1 MGDEITT
8 TTVDSNVAPQAN
20 NGTTPIA
27 TQSAPSVGAADSSPT
42 SVGASGQ
49 GNAAP
54 VQQTDTVSTDNSAV
68 QFNNK
73 LRDELKNYLD
83 IEVKPV
89 DTPQQQ
95 QPTQNNQQQKTEQ
108 QVQEDQNQQ
117 QQQTQDED
125 DDSPVYRDSDG
136 REVIPAIYID
146 ELQRE
151 VTLEEVL
158 DKFKGFDYYHQNAMK
173 QMEDAKR
180 INEANAVLQ
189 QQKAELQQKMDEFNA
204 SKNDPMF
211 KIVQLFQG
219 DEELKREVTKLVS
232 RLRPGGFR
240 SLQSQQAIQQRKS
253 QMEAMQKEI
262 DNLKNLE
269 LQRAQFIQQQQKN
282 AQIAQTSGAIQNF
295 VNQRVKELGDMGI
308 KIDDSELKVIADS
321 CVPLIK
327 ANGYNFETI
336 ANHFDNYFKMLAS
349 KSQQIINNYQQVKKS
364 APPAPPSGGAA
375 PTITPTPI
383 RSSQDFESTLAAR
396 LSQLMNQV

>member
-8 TTVDSNVAPQAN
+8 TTVD
-20 NGTTPIA
+20 NGT
-27 TQSAPSVGAADSSPT
+27 AAQVTVPESTSLPVQNAAENSSI
-42 SVGASGQ
+42 Q
-49 GNAAP
+49 NAAP
-54 VQQTDTVSTDNSAV
+54 VQQTDTVSADNSAE
-68 QFNNK
+68 QFNNQ
-73 LRDELKNYLD
+73 LRDELKNYFD
-83 IEVKPV
+83 VEVKPV
-89 DTPQQQ
+89 DTPQQ
-95 QPTQNNQQQKTEQ
+95 PTQNNQQQQPEPEQ
-108 QVQEDQNQQ
+108 QTQQDQQ

-308 KIDDSELKVIADS
+308 KIDDAELKVIADS

-375 PTITPTPI
+375 PAITPTPI

>member
-8 TTVDSNVAPQAN
+8 TTVDNGTAAQVTAPESTSLPVQNAAENSNVQ
-20 NGTTPIA
+20 
-27 TQSAPSVGAADSSPT
+27 
-42 SVGASGQ
+42 
-49 GNAAP
+49 NAAP
-54 VQQTDTVSTDNSAV
+54 VQQTNTVPSDNSAE
-68 QFNNK
+68 QFNNQ
-73 LRDELKNYLD
+73 LRDELKNYFD
-83 IEVKPV
+83 VEVKPV
-89 DTPQQQ
+89 DTTQQQ
-95 QPTQNNQQQKTEQ
+95 QPTQNNQQQEPEQ
-108 QVQEDQNQQ
+108 QVQQDQNQQ

-219 DEELKREVTKLVS
+219 DEELKREVTRLVS
-232 RLRPGGFR
+232 KLRPGGFR
-240 SLQSQQAIQQRKS
+240 SLQSQQVIQQRKS

-262 DNLKNLE
+262 DSLKNLE
-269 LQRAQFIQQQQKN
+269 LQRAQFLQQQQKN

-383 RSSQDFESTLAAR
+383 RSSEDFESTLAAR

>member
-8 TTVDSNVAPQAN
+8 TTVD
-20 NGTTPIA
+20 NGTAAQVT
-27 TQSAPSVGAADSSPT
+27 APESTSLPVQNAAEN
-42 SVGASGQ
+42 SGVQ
-49 GNAAP
+49 NAAP
-54 VQQTDTVSTDNSAV
+54 VQQTDIVSTDNNSE

-73 LRDELKNYLD
+73 LRDELKNYFD

-95 QPTQNNQQQKTEQ
+95 QVEQNSQQQETEQ
-108 QVQEDQNQQ
+108 QTQQDQQQQQQ

-327 ANGYNFETI
+327 ANGYKFETI

-396 LSQLMNQV
+396 LSQLINQV

>member
-8 TTVDSNVAPQAN
+8 TTVD
-20 NGTTPIA
+20 NGTAAQVT
-27 TQSAPSVGAADSSPT
+27 APESTSLPVQNAAENSSV
-42 SVGASGQ
+42 Q
-49 GNAAP
+49 NAAP
-54 VQQTDTVSTDNSAV
+54 VQQTNSVSTDNTAE

-73 LRDELKNYLD
+73 LRDELKNYFD
-83 IEVKPV
+83 VEVKPV

-95 QPTQNNQQQKTEQ
+95 EQNNQQQETEQ
-108 QVQEDQNQQ
+108 QAQ

-219 DEELKREVTKLVS
+219 DEELKREVTRLVS
-232 RLRPGGFR
+232 KLRPGGFR

-262 DNLKNLE
+262 DSLKNLE
-269 LQRAQFIQQQQKN
+269 LQRAQFLQQQQKN

-308 KIDDSELKVIADS
+308 KIDDAELKVIADS

-383 RSSQDFESTLAAR
+383 RSSADFESTLAAR

>member
-8 TTVDSNVAPQAN
+8 TTVD
-20 NGTTPIA
+20 NGTAAQA
-27 TQSAPSVGAADSSPT
+27 TAPEST
-42 SVGASGQ
+42 SLPVQNVTDNS
-49 GNAAP
+49 NAQNTAP
-54 VQQTDTVSTDNSAV
+54 VQQTNTLSTDNNSE
-68 QFNNK
+68 QFNNQ
-73 LRDELKNYLD
+73 LRDELKNYFD

-89 DTPQQQ
+89 DASQQQ
-95 QPTQNNQQQKTEQ
+95 QVAQDNQQNEPEQ
-108 QVQEDQNQQ
+108 HNQQDQQQ

-219 DEELKREVTKLVS
+219 DEELKREVTRLVS
-232 RLRPGGFR
+232 RLRPGGYK
-240 SLQSQQAIQQRKS
+240 SLQQQQAYQQRKA
-253 QMEAMQKEI
+253 QMETMQKEI

-269 LQRAQFIQQQQKN
+269 MQRTQFIQQQQKN
-282 AQIAQTSGAIQNF
+282 AEIAKTSEAIQNF
-295 VNQRVKELGDMGI
+295 VNSRVKELGDMGI
-308 KIDDSELKVIADS
+308 SISDTELKTIADS

-327 ANGYNFETI
+327 SGGYKFETV
-336 ANHFDNYFKMLAS
+336 ANHFDNYFKILAS
-349 KSQQIINNYQQVKKS
+349 KSRQIINNYQQVKKS

-375 PTITPTPI
+375 PSITPTPI
-383 RSSQDFESTLAAR
+383 RNSADFESTLATR
-396 LSQLMNQV
+396 LSQLMNGV

>member
-8 TTVDSNVAPQAN
+8 TTVD
-20 NGTTPIA
+20 NGTAAQVTAPE
-27 TQSAPSVGAADSSPT
+27 SASLPVQNAAEN
-42 SVGASGQ
+42 SGVQ
-49 GNAAP
+49 NAAP
-54 VQQTDTVSTDNSAV
+54 VQQTNTVPSENSAE
-68 QFNNK
+68 QFNNQ
-73 LRDELKNYLD
+73 LRDELKNYFD
-83 IEVKPV
+83 VEVKPV
-89 DTPQQQ
+89 DTTQQQ
-95 QPTQNNQQQKTEQ
+95 QPTQNNQQQEPEQ
-108 QVQEDQNQQ
+108 QTQQEQQQ
-117 QQQTQDED
+117 QQQTQGED

-151 VTLEEVL
+151 VTLDEVL
-158 DKFKGFDYYHQNAMK
+158 DKFKGFDYYHQNATK

-180 INEANAVLQ
+180 INEANALLQ

-219 DEELKREVTKLVS
+219 DEELKREVTRLVS
-232 RLRPGGFR
+232 KLRPGGFK

-262 DNLKNLE
+262 DSLKNIE
-269 LQRAQFIQQQQKN
+269 LQRAQFLQQQQKN
-282 AQIAQTSGAIQNF
+282 AQIAKTSEAIQNF
-295 VNQRVKELGDMGI
+295 VNSRVKELGEMGI
-308 KIDDSELKVIADS
+308 NISDTELKTIADS

-327 ANGYNFETI
+327 SGGYNFETV